1 MASSRDSVALAI
13 WRKLGE
19 PENAQKIIDMGGV
32 ALVALIRWTVIFLV
46 LYPLANAGAKWVD
59 GITDQQGVI
68 TEQFRTGSWHPA
80 YAVPKADPGP

>member
-46 LYPLANAGAKWVD
+46 LYPLANAGAKWIDTDRTATESLVKAIED
-59 GITDQQGVI
+59 GTVTIKA
-68 TEQFRTGSWHPA
+68 TEPA
-80 YAVPKADPGP
+80 GP